1 MGEGGEGGC
10 RALPGWRPRGSHWA
24 SVASRLGRG
33 LGRSRGSHLRPDGSP
48 GTEKPGGEARR
59 RPGQLSPAAGALGRF
74 WSRAGRRRRRDWQR
88 KKEPAG
94 NWWAGIQRRWVGLIT
109 IIIIICLM
117 GPADSQANWTAA
129 GPRGG
134 GAFVSVEWVGVR
146 AGWPALTGVL
156 GCGAS
161 GGPGGQDPPPS
172 ASRVIRFHSWAG
184 AGIAPPPPGS
194 CRVRGCPSPQ
204 LWVGRLRLPPPPRSR
219 GRTPRP
225 QRSGQH
231 RSPSGRSGGPHELLG
246 VTLQCTLSALH
257 RDPGGLPGR
266 APAPPR
272 HHPGVPA
279 VRDRGGGTGP
289 GPRARAAPRSP
300 HERPSRWMPGSPRG
314 WP

>member
-1 MGEGGEGGC
+1 M
-10 RALPGWRPRGSHWA
+10 
-24 SVASRLGRG
+24 
-33 LGRSRGSHLRPDGSP
+33 
-48 GTEKPGGEARR
+48 
-59 RPGQLSPAAGALGRF
+59 
-74 WSRAGRRRRRDWQR
+74 
-88 KKEPAG
+88 
-94 NWWAGIQRRWVGLIT
+94 
-109 IIIIICLM
+109 
-117 GPADSQANWTAA
+117 
-129 GPRGG
+129 
-134 GAFVSVEWVGVR
+134 EWVGVR

-225 QRSGQH
+225 RRSGQH

-289 GPRARAAPRSP
+289 EPERPPAAPTRGPAGGCQGHPVAGLKSPFAGGWGHRPLLKAKTRMQSGLSRPGALRQVGEPVGPRSQPEKLPLVEHS
-300 HERPSRWMPGSPRG
+300 WGFLPGSEFRVDRPRPLCCG
-314 WP
+314 LPLGLLQAFPRVPVWLALP